1 MGRTSATRSK
11 AGREESG
18 PTGGA
23 ETAALIA
30 RTAAQLFARQGFDA
44 TSVREIVEA
53 AGVTKPALY
62 YHFGSKKELAEALL
76 TNPMREL
83 VSRLREIA
91 SSGDEPRRMVEGLFS
106 EVFRFCLDDPDRSR
120 FVYALFFGP
129 LGSELA
135 EELCGWADQLD
146 EQTLAILARAAERG
160 LIPADRVQ
168 DVFRATRGLIT
179 ISTMDYLYKGGD
191 LGPDLP
197 RRLVDDLLGGFG
209 PPRRDEEP
217 KP

>member
-1 MGRTSATRSK
+1 MGRTMATRSGRDEPGQLGVG
-11 AGREESG
+11 AG
-18 PTGGA
+18 

-30 RTAAQLFARQGFDA
+30 RTAAQLFARKGYDA
-44 TSVREIVEA
+44 TPVRAIVEA
-53 AGVTKPALY
+53 AGVTKPSLY
-62 YHFGSKKELAEALL
+62 YHFGSKKGLAEALL
-76 TNPMREL
+76 TNPMRDL

-91 SSGDEPRRMVEGLFS
+91 ASPGDARRRLEDLFAA
-106 EVFRFCLDDPDRSR
+106 VFAFCLDDPDRSR

-135 EELCGWADQLD
+135 EELCGWAVQLD
-146 EQTLAILARAAERG
+146 EQTLVVLQRAAEQG
-160 LIPADRVQ
+160 LIPPGRVH

-179 ISTMDYLYKGGD
+179 ISTMDYLYKGGE

-197 RRLVDDLLGGFG
+197 RRLVDDLLRGFG
-209 PPRRDEEP
+209 QPGREES